1 MSEAPLTP
9 VSRDAV
15 ATEPEHRVVAA
26 IDIGSSAIRLD
37 IGEIGPQGDIRLLE
51 SLRHGVRLGKD
62 VFARGRIQ
70 QDTLRRCIAI
80 LKNYAQLLKEYGITR
95 SDQVR
100 AVATSFAREASNRD
114 MFVDRVSTATG
125 IQVRILEEAEEA
137 RLTYLAVRDLLE
149 NNGILDAGNVAVLEF
164 GGGQTTLLYL
174 KKGRVVVAQAFRSG
188 ALRTHELVAAGG
200 NEKSRVKDILKIYA
214 SDLSDQVRQAIPR
227 GKTAALAVMGTGA
240 RFAIAHAASAVQGA
254 DPRLTTVSVSALM
267 ELADQLAGQSE
278 ERLVQKHKISYQEAE
293 TLAPSMMSMAQSARA
308 MKVKDVLLVDAT
320 LRDGLFREIAMRD
333 YRSEGFE
340 DQVIDSAL
348 TMADRFATDL
358 HHVRN
363 VEAAAVSLFDELKPE
378 HHLGGHERLLLRC
391 ASILHDIG
399 IYVNSRAHHKHSM
412 YLIRNSDLFGLTRHD
427 MLLVGTVSR
436 YHRKALPSPSH
447 PEFASL
453 TLEDRMAVSKLA
465 AILRVADSL
474 DRTHRESPRPLEFR
488 REGERFVILARDM
501 EDLTVERL
509 VLRTKGTLFT
519 EVFGLVP
526 ELRELRTDG
535 AGDVIP

>member
-9 VSRDAV
+9 VSRDA
-15 ATEPEHRVVAA
+15 AAAEPERRVVAA

-37 IGEIGPQGDIRLLE
+37 IGEIGDQGDVHLLE

-62 VFARGRIQ
+62 VFAKGRIQ
-70 QDTLRRCIAI
+70 QETLRRCVSI
-80 LKNYAQLLKEYGITR
+80 LKNYGQMLKEYGITR
-95 SDQVR
+95 ADQVR

-125 IQVRILEEAEEA
+125 IQVRILEESEEA
-137 RLTYLAVRDLLE
+137 RLTYLAVRDILE
-149 NNGILDAGNVAVLEF
+149 ENGILDDGNVAVLEL
-164 GGGQTTLLYL
+164 GGGQTTLLFL
-174 KKGRVVVAQAFRSG
+174 RGGRVTVAQAFRTG

-200 NEKSRVKDILKIYA
+200 GANAQAKGILKVYA
-214 SDLSDQVRQAIPR
+214 TELSDQIRQAIPR
-227 GKTAALAVMGTGA
+227 KKVSVLVVMGAGA
-240 RFAIAHAASAVQGA
+240 QFGTEHAASVTPTK
-254 DPRLTTVSVSALM
+254 DSRLVKVDSARIM
-267 ELADQLAGQSE
+267 DLAEHLAGQSE
-278 ERLVQKHKISYQEAE
+278 ESLVQTYQMTYQEAE
-293 TLAPSMMSMAQSARA
+293 TVAPAMMSMAQAA
-308 MKVKDVLLVDAT
+308 KALKVKEILLVDAT
-320 LRDGLFREIAMRD
+320 LRDGLLREMAMRD

-348 TMADRFATDL
+348 TMAGRFATDMQ
-358 HHVRN
+358 HVRN
-363 VEAAAVSLFDELKPE
+363 VEAASVALFDELKE
-378 HHLGGHERLLLRC
+378 EYHLGGHERLLLRC

-399 IYVNSRAHHKHSM
+399 SYVHTRAHHKHSM

-453 TLEDRMAVSKLA
+453 TLEDRMTVSKLA

-474 DRTHRESPRPLEFR
+474 DRTHRDAPRPLEFR
-488 REGERFVILARDM
+488 REGERFVILVRDM

-509 VLRTKGTLFT
+509 VLRTKGTLFA
-519 EVFGLVP
+519 EVFGLIP
-526 ELRELRTDG
+526 ELRELRTDS
-535 AGDVIP
+535 AGGVIP